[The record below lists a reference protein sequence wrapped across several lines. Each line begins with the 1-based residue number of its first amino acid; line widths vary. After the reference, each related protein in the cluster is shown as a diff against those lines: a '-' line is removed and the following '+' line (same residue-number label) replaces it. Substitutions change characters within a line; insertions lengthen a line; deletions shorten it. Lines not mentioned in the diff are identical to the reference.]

1 MAAIS
6 IVEVESA
13 ARLNDFIDLPNRLY
27 GNDPNYVTPLK
38 SERLEFF
45 DRDKNPFY
53 RAAKTKL
60 FLAER
65 DGEIVGRI
73 ATCINFAHN
82 EYHEEQTGFFGF
94 FDCVDDIEVA
104 SSLLKTA
111 MIQLKRENME
121 RMRGPMN
128 FSSNHE
134 CGFLVEGFDS
144 PPVVMMTYNPPYLP
158 RLAEKFGLKKV
169 MDLLAYKLTQDDPI
183 PERVQKIVEK
193 LRKRAGVTVRN
204 LNMRDFE
211 NEVQKVRQIY
221 NEAWEHNWGFVPMTE
236 DEFSHLSKGLKQIV
250 EPELIFIAEHEGR
263 PVGFLMAVPDV
274 NQALIHL
281 KGKLMPV
288 GLFKLLWHTKVSN
301 KIDGIRVITLG
312 VVPEFRKRGLDS
324 ILYVDIYNRGIER
337 GYRWAELSWI
347 LETNELMRS
356 AIEQMGADLYK
367 RYRIVEMP
375 L

>member
-169 MDLLAYKLTQDDPI
+169 MDLLAYKLTQNDPI

-236 DEFSHLSKGLKQIV
+236 DEFNHLSKGLKQIV

-301 KIDGIRVITLG
+301 KIDGIRVITMG

-337 GYRWAELSWI
+337 GYKWAELSWI

>member
-6 IVEVESA
+6 IVEIESA

-53 RAAKTKL
+53 RAAKTRL

-94 FDCVDDIEVA
+94 FDCVDDVEVG
-104 SSLLKTA
+104 SNLLKTA

-128 FSSNHE
+128 FSTNHE

-169 MDLLAYKLTQDDPI
+169 MDLLAYKLTPDNPI
-183 PERVQKIVEK
+183 PERVQKVIEK
-193 LRKRAGVTVRN
+193 LRKRAGVTIRN
-204 LNMRDFE
+204 LNMSDFE

-236 DEFSHLSKGLKQIV
+236 DEFNHLSKGLKQIV

-301 KIDGIRVITLG
+301 KIDGLRVITLG

>member
-27 GNDPNYVTPLK
+27 GKDPNYVTPMK

-94 FDCVDDIEVA
+94 FDCIDDSEVA
-104 SSLLKTA
+104 SVLLKTA
-111 MIQLKRENME
+111 MIQLKRESME
-121 RMRGPMN
+121 RMRGPMS

-183 PERVQKIVEK
+183 PERVQRIVEK
-193 LRKRAGVTVRN
+193 LRKRASVTVRN
-204 LNMRDFE
+204 LNMRDFD
-211 NEVQKVRQIY
+211 NEVQRIREIY

-236 DEFSHLSKGLKQIV
+236 DEFNYLAKGLKQIV
-250 EPELIFIAEHEGR
+250 EPELIFIAEHEGQ
-263 PVGFLMAVPDV
+263 PVGFLMAVPDF

-288 GLFKLLWHTKVSN
+288 GLFKLLWHTKISN
-301 KIDGIRVITLG
+301 KIDGIRVITMG

-356 AIEQMGADLYK
+356 AIEQMGGDLYK

>member
-60 FLAER
+60 FLVER

-94 FDCVDDIEVA
+94 FDCVDDVEVA

-211 NEVQKVRQIY
+211 NEVQRIREIY
-221 NEAWEHNWGFVPMTE
+221 NEAWEHNWGFVPMSE
-236 DEFSHLSKGLKQIV
+236 DEFNHLSKGLKQIV

-301 KIDGIRVITLG
+301 KIDGIRVITMG

-337 GYRWAELSWI
+337 GYKWAELSWI

>member
-6 IVEVESA
+6 IVEIESA

-204 LNMRDFE
+204 LNMSDFE

-236 DEFSHLSKGLKQIV
+236 DEFNHLSKGLKQIV

-301 KIDGIRVITLG
+301 KIDGLRVITLG

>member
-6 IVEVESA
+6 IVEIESA

-94 FDCVDDIEVA
+94 FDCVDDVEVA

-204 LNMRDFE
+204 LNMSDFE

-236 DEFSHLSKGLKQIV
+236 DEFNHLSKGLKQIV

-301 KIDGIRVITLG
+301 KIDGLRVITLG

-337 GYRWAELSWI
+337 GYKWAELSWI

>member
-1 MAAIS
+1 MAAVEI
-6 IVEVESA
+6 IEVESA
-13 ARLNDFIDLPNRLY
+13 GRLNDFIELPNRLY
-27 GNDPNYVTPLK
+27 RDDPNYVTPFK

-53 RAAKTKL
+53 RAAKTRL
-60 FLAER
+60 FLAAR
-65 DGEIVGRI
+65 TGELVGRI
-73 ATCINFAHN
+73 ATCVNFAHN

-94 FDCVDDIEVA
+94 FDCVDDFEVA
-104 SSLLKTA
+104 STLLKTA
-111 MIQLKRENME
+111 MIELKREGME
-121 RMRGPMN
+121 RMRGPTD
-128 FSSNHE
+128 FSTNHE

-144 PPVVMMTYNPPYLP
+144 PPVVMMTYNQPYLP
-158 RLAEKFGLKKV
+158 RLAEKFGLKKA

-183 PERVQKIVEK
+183 PERVVKVIEK
-193 LRKRAGVTVRN
+193 LRKRARITVRN
-204 LNMRDFE
+204 LNMSDFE
-211 NEVQKVRQIY
+211 GEVQRIRQIY
-221 NEAWEHNWGFVPMTE
+221 NEAWEDNWGFVPMTE
-236 DEFSHLSKGLKQIV
+236 AEFNHLAKGLKQIV

-263 PVGFLMAVPDV
+263 PVAFLMAVPDI

-281 KGKLMPV
+281 KGKLMPT
-288 GLFKLLWHTKVSN
+288 GLFKLLWHTKISN

-324 ILYVDIYNRGIER
+324 ILYVDIYNRGVER
-337 GYRWAELSWI
+337 GYQWAELSWI
-347 LETNELMRS
+347 LETNDLMRS

>member
-6 IVEVESA
+6 IVEIESA

-204 LNMRDFE
+204 LNMSDFE

-236 DEFSHLSKGLKQIV
+236 DEFNHLSKGLKQIV

-301 KIDGIRVITLG
+301 KIDGLRVITLG

-337 GYRWAELSWI
+337 GYKWAELSWI

>member
-27 GNDPNYVTPLK
+27 RDYPNYVTPLK

-94 FDCVDDIEVA
+94 LDCIDDIEVA

-111 MIQLKRENME
+111 MIQLKREGME
-121 RMRGPMN
+121 RMRGPAN
-128 FSSNHE
+128 FSTNHE

-193 LRKRAGVTVRN
+193 LRKRAKITVRN
-204 LNMRDFE
+204 LNMRDFD
-211 NEVQKVRQIY
+211 NEVQRIREIY
-221 NEAWEHNWGFVPMTE
+221 NEAWEHNWGFVPMSE
-236 DEFSHLSKGLKQIV
+236 DEFNHMAKGLKQIV

-301 KIDGIRVITLG
+301 KIDGIRVITMG
-312 VVPEFRKRGLDS
+312 VVPKFRKRGLDS

>member
-13 ARLNDFIDLPNRLY
+13 VRLNDFIDLPNRLY
-27 GNDPNYVTPLK
+27 GSDPNYVTPLK

-53 RAAKTKL
+53 RAAKTRL
-60 FLAER
+60 FLAKR

-82 EYHEEQTGFFGF
+82 EYHEELTGFFGF

-128 FSSNHE
+128 FSTNHE

-183 PERVQKIVEK
+183 PERVQKIVER
-193 LRKRAGVTVRN
+193 LRKRAGVTIRN
-204 LNMRDFE
+204 LNMRDFD
-211 NEVQKVRQIY
+211 NEVQHIREIY

-236 DEFSHLSKGLKQIV
+236 HEFNHLAKGLKQIV

-274 NQALIHL
+274 DQALIHL

-301 KIDGIRVITLG
+301 KIDGIRVITMG

>member
-169 MDLLAYKLTQDDPI
+169 MDLLAYKLTQNDPI

-236 DEFSHLSKGLKQIV
+236 DEFNHLSKGLKQIV

-301 KIDGIRVITLG
+301 KIDGIRVITMG

>member
-60 FLAER
+60 FLVER

-94 FDCVDDIEVA
+94 FDCVDDVEVA

-128 FSSNHE
+128 FSTNHE

-211 NEVQKVRQIY
+211 NEVQRIREIY
-221 NEAWEHNWGFVPMTE
+221 NEAWEHNWGFVPMSE
-236 DEFSHLSKGLKQIV
+236 DEFNHLSKGLKQIV
-250 EPELIFIAEHEGR
+250 EPELVFIAEHEGR

-301 KIDGIRVITLG
+301 KIDGIRVITMG

-337 GYRWAELSWI
+337 GYKWAELSWI
-347 LETNELMRS
+347 LESNELMRS

>member
-128 FSSNHE
+128 FSTNHE

-193 LRKRAGVTVRN
+193 LRKRARITVRN

-211 NEVQKVRQIY
+211 NEVQKVRKIY

-236 DEFSHLSKGLKQIV
+236 DEFNHLSKGLKQIV

-324 ILYVDIYNRGIER
+324 ILYVDIHNRGIER